1 MPSRRGRGSRPHTR
15 TRPPKPCEPPATPKA
30 DQTSQSRP
38 APSYSSHSKLSRELP
53 SSPARCTPLE
63 ALSSLK
69 PTPPA
74 LHGTIPSCYTL
85 CKPVAACWPAC
96 LFAPT
101 ASTCTEPG
109 SLPATSPQTGTL
121 GHTCQ
126 HPLGTHR
133 VQLLKRKHEPA
144 SSRETALRYPPSL
157 CQAVLALVKHQ
168 VSTGELARL
177 PLQPLPASPSVGPA
191 SILRPSICDGAG
203 MHSTADHSSPGSK
216 TSRLQSLRHAWLTWA
231 HSLDLPKRISA
242 HLMQGLPEHPLSEN
256 ECLQAATMAHA
267 CLHPHCHSPECLS
280 IAPDQPF
287 RLQLLQ
293 LLATAT
299 NDPDEDIVQLMQQ
312 GVPTG
317 AFGPL
322 PASKQWPPAADMP
335 DDDLAPPALLH
346 CEGNWKRAE
355 EHPEVLQ
362 ALLAKEIEG
371 GFVAA
376 FDGSE
381 EDAKACWPAGMQ
393 SASSTSS
400 SQTNAM
406 HA

>member
-1 MPSRRGRGSRPHTR
+1 
-15 TRPPKPCEPPATPKA
+15 
-30 DQTSQSRP
+30 
-38 APSYSSHSKLSRELP
+38 
-53 SSPARCTPLE
+53 
-63 ALSSLK
+63 
-69 PTPPA
+69 
-74 LHGTIPSCYTL
+74 
-85 CKPVAACWPAC
+85 
-96 LFAPT
+96 
-101 ASTCTEPG
+101 
-109 SLPATSPQTGTL
+109 
-121 GHTCQ
+121 
-126 HPLGTHR
+126 
-133 VQLLKRKHEPA
+133 
-144 SSRETALRYPPSL
+144 
-157 CQAVLALVKHQ
+157 
-168 VSTGELARL
+168 
-177 PLQPLPASPSVGPA
+177 
-191 SILRPSICDGAG
+191 
-203 MHSTADHSSPGSK
+203 MHSTADHSSPGAK
-216 TSRLQSLRHAWLTWA
+216 TSRLQSLRDAWLAWA

-267 CLHPHCHSPECLS
+267 CLHPHCQSPECLS

-299 NDPDEDIVQLMQQ
+299 SDPDEDIVQLMQQ

-355 EHPEVLQ
+355 EHPDVLQ

-381 EDAKACWPAGMQ
+381 EDAKARWPAGT
-393 SASSTSS
+393 AIGKL
-400 SQTNAM
+400 NIVFADERD
-406 HA
+406 ARL